1 MFTTHFSMITQ
12 PFCEKIPTTLIMK
25 DERFTQ
31 GLARLQYLLLSG
43 SIAVLYGQTGVG
55 KSTLLKLFFSQ
66 IPSNQF
72 LPVYVHFTH
81 VKSSSLFALIV
92 SQLGEIPKHTKD
104 RLFLQIIDKAKRSN
118 LTPILIIDEAHLLC
132 SDVLT
137 DLRLLISSTPDSS
150 THLKIVLS
158 GQEHLKSILKRDVLA
173 DFAQRISVHYHLH
186 ALTKAQTTAYLD
198 FHVKSAGASEKTF
211 DSNVKDLIHDF
222 SSGVPRQI
230 NAIATACLMTASCK
244 QSQIVTQDIFNQA
257 LTEFQSF

>member
-1 MFTTHFSMITQ
+1 MFTNHFSMITQ
-12 PFCEKIPTTLIMK
+12 PFCEKTTSAFIMK

-55 KSTLLKLFFSQ
+55 KSTLLNLFFSQ
-66 IPSNQF
+66 IPLNQF

-81 VKSSSLFALIV
+81 VKTSSLFALIV
-92 SQLGEIPKHTKD
+92 SQLREIPKHTKD
-104 RLFLQIIDKAKRSN
+104 RLFLQIIDKARRSN
-118 LTPILIIDEAHLLC
+118 LTPILIIDEAHLLNT
-132 SDVLT
+132 DVLT
-137 DLRLLISSTPDSS
+137 DLRLLINSTPDSS
-150 THLKIVLS
+150 TQIKIVLS

-198 FHVKSAGASEKTF
+198 FHLKTSGASEKTF
-211 DSNVKDLIHDF
+211 DSNVKDLIYEF
-222 SSGVPRQI
+222 SSGIPRQI
-230 NAIATACLMTASCK
+230 NAISTACLIHASSQ
-244 QSQIVTQDIFNQA
+244 QSHIVTPGIFNQA